1 MEGVIVVSFRP
12 LYDDGPRSR
21 RTRLP
26 DNSYTSSE
34 TAVGERNLT
43 WLEDQMCPLDLKAHQ
58 RGQDNNRR
66 IRSSD
71 DRYWAEKEVKQQSVT
86 ENCKGTRKGKGQ
98 AK

>member
-1 MEGVIVVSFRP
+1 
-12 LYDDGPRSR
+12 
-21 RTRLP
+21 
-26 DNSYTSSE
+26 
-34 TAVGERNLT
+34 
-43 WLEDQMCPLDLKAHQ
+43 MCPLDLKAHQ